1 MIDMY
6 VTLILNKEDWT
17 IDRVPASYK
26 EAVIA
31 ELKKRE
37 SENR

>member
-17 IDRVPASYK
+17 IDRVPKAYK
-26 EAVIA
+26 EAVAA

-37 SENR
+37 TESR